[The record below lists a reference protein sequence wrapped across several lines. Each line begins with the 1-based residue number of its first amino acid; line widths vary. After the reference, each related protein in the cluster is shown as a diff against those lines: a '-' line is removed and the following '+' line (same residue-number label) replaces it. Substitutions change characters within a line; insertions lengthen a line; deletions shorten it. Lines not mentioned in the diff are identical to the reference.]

1 MREGGR
7 IFLGGLYPRL
17 LGGHR
22 LNPLA
27 RPFKSAARVTLCVP
41 PIDMQTKLLIVD
53 DHPMLLNGLRQA
65 LSEHSN
71 LTLAGETATGE
82 EALNLARELTPDLV
96 VMDIH
101 LPDMNGIEATR
112 KILKV
117 QPSVKV
123 LIFTGDP
130 KRTLVQEALQAG
142 ASGYVLKTG
151 KVEELIHAIEE
162 VMAGNLYLSA
172 EVSAE
177 IVEDYQKTLTGKVD
191 SSKPV
196 LSKREKQLLRLIAMG
211 LRNKEI
217 ASELKLSPNSIET
230 YRARLMKKVG
240 YRNTAE
246 LVRFAIREGI
256 APL

>member
-1 MREGGR
+1 
-7 IFLGGLYPRL
+7 
-17 LGGHR
+17 
-22 LNPLA
+22 
-27 RPFKSAARVTLCVP
+27 
-41 PIDMQTKLLIVD
+41 
-53 DHPMLLNGLRQA
+53 
-65 LSEHSN
+65 
-71 LTLAGETATGE
+71 LAGETATGE
-82 EALNLARELTPDLV
+82 EALNLARKLTPDLV

-101 LPDMNGIEATR
+101 LPDLNGIEATR
-112 KILKV
+112 KILKA
-117 QPSVKV
+117 QPSIKV
-123 LIFTGDP
+123 LIFTRDP
-130 KRTLVQEALQAG
+130 NRKLVQEALQAG

>member
-1 MREGGR
+1 
-7 IFLGGLYPRL
+7 
-17 LGGHR
+17 
-22 LNPLA
+22 
-27 RPFKSAARVTLCVP
+27 
-41 PIDMQTKLLIVD
+41 
-53 DHPMLLNGLRQA
+53 
-65 LSEHSN
+65 
-71 LTLAGETATGE
+71 
-82 EALNLARELTPDLV
+82 
-96 VMDIH
+96 
-101 LPDMNGIEATR
+101 
-112 KILKV
+112 
-117 QPSVKV
+117 
-123 LIFTGDP
+123 
-130 KRTLVQEALQAG
+130 
-142 ASGYVLKTG
+142 
-151 KVEELIHAIEE
+151 VEELIHAIEV

-191 SSKPV
+191 SSKSV